1 MPLGRSDRGHAIA
14 QLVYEHSVHLK
25 LGQVRSVP
33 NKRVGAADNRCAR
46 YWRKGD
52 SNPYASQP
60 LFSVIELQLVHHG
73 ELLARLSDYAAHPA
87 RHTRAKTKDSRP
99 IGPQGRRAI
108 AIWPFLKSEP
118 RNQVR
123 TRLPARGKWIRTLGP
138 P

>member
-87 RHTRAKTKDSRP
+87 RHTPREN
-99 IGPQGRRAI
+99 QGFSTHWA
-108 AIWPFLKSEP
+108 P
-118 RNQVR
+118 RQAGHCD
-123 TRLPARGKWIRTLGP
+123 LAFSKI
-138 P
+138 